1 MRVRKAVF
9 PAAGRGTRF
18 LPATKTLP
26 KEMLPLIDKPLIH
39 YGIEEALASGIRS
52 IIIIT
57 CRGKSA
63 IEDYFDVSYELEMLL
78 QEREKT
84 DLLERVREIS
94 NLVEISYVR
103 QKSPLGVGHAIYIA
117 RELVGEEPFAVLF
130 ADDIIQA
137 SVPAIKQ
144 LIIAA
149 EELKSPV
156 LAIQQVRR
164 EETSKYGIIQGKKV
178 ADRLYRITDMVEKP
192 SPKEA
197 PSDLAVVGRYVLTPE
212 LFPLLEKTLPDSS
225 GEIQIT
231 DGLRLLLQQVP
242 IYGYQF
248 EGTRFDAGS
257 KCGMLKAIVKLA
269 LEHPEV
275 GEEFREYLQSLKL

>member
-1 MRVRKAVF
+1 MKVRKAIF
-9 PAAGRGTRF
+9 PAAGKGTRF
-18 LPATKTLP
+18 LPATKSLP

-39 YGIEEALASGIRS
+39 YGIEEALAAGIKS

-78 QEREKT
+78 QERDKT
-84 DLLERVREIS
+84 DLLKRVREIS
-94 NLVEISYVR
+94 ELMEISYVR

-137 SVPAIKQ
+137 SVPCIKQ
-144 LIIAA
+144 LIKEA
-149 EELKSPV
+149 EKLKSPV

-164 EETSKYGIIQGKKV
+164 EETSKYGIIQGEKI

-192 SPKEA
+192 SPEEA
-197 PSDLAVVGRYVLTPE
+197 PSDLAIVGRYVLTPE
-212 LFPLLEKTLPDSS
+212 IFPLLEKTLPDKS

-231 DGLRLLLQQVP
+231 DGLRLLAQQVP

-248 EGTRFDAGS
+248 EGIRFDAGS

-275 GEEFREYLQSLKL
+275 GEEFREYLKSLRF